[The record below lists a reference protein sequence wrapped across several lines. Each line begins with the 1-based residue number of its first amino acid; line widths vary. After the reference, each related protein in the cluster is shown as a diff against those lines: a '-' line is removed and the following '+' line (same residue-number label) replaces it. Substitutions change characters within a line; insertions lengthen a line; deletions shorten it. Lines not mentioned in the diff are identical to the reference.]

1 MISEQRSLIANIA
14 KIGGRIVT
22 TSYGNTSLVI
32 KVGYYVLAAGVA
44 VFIGMLMLTA
54 YP

>member
-1 MISEQRSLIANIA
+1 M
-14 KIGGRIVT
+14 GGPTMT
-22 TSYGNTSLVI
+22 TGYGNTSLAI

-44 VFIGMLMLTA
+44 LFVAMLILTA